1 MEHMNDTIRRAVR
14 VRLAERDM
22 TQADLAEKVGMKA
35 QYVSNILT
43 GKVGKI
49 PAAWSKILDELGL
62 ELVAVPKGG
71 KS

>member
-1 MEHMNDTIRRAVR
+1 MEAMNDTIRRAVR
-14 VRLAERDM
+14 VKLAERDM
-22 TQADLAEKVGMKA
+22 TQADLAERIGVTP
-35 QYVSNILT
+35 QYVSRIMQ

-62 ELVAVPKGG
+62 ELVAAPKGG